1 MEAIILIGI
10 QASGKSAFYK
20 EHFFNTHIRVSN
32 DLLKT
37 RNREKLLLEYCFNTQ
52 MSFAID
58 NTNITKETRKKYIN
72 ILKDMNIPIIGYYFR
87 TDLKRSLEWNNK
99 RIGKENIPKAGIL
112 GTYKQL
118 EIPSIDEGFTKLFYV
133 DIINAKFVVKDWN
146 DEI

>member
-1 MEAIILIGI
+1 
-10 QASGKSAFYK
+10 
-20 EHFFNTHIRVSN
+20 
-32 DLLKT
+32 
-37 RNREKLLLEYCFNTQ
+37 

-58 NTNITKETRKKYIN
+58 NINITKETRKKYIN
-72 ILKDMNIPIIGYYFR
+72 ISKEMNIPIIGYYFR
-87 TDLKRSLEWNNK
+87 IDLERSLQWNNK

-133 DIINAKFVVKDWN
+133 DIVKSKFVVKVWN